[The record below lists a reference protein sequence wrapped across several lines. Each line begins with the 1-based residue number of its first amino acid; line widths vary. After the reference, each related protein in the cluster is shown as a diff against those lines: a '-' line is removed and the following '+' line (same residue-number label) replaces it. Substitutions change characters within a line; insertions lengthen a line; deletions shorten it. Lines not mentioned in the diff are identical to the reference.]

1 MELTVWDVLIVINTK
16 MKKIKDPLQILQIWF
31 SSSFPVGSYAYSH
44 GLEAIIDDN
53 KIKNKDDVKEYLEA
67 LLFYGS
73 LRNDYIFL
81 KSVYMGEEIND
92 LILASASS
100 KERHTEMIDMGNSFR
115 KIMKDSW
122 ELVLEENTSFVYC
135 ISKAALHFNI
145 KFDDLIK
152 FYLQSY
158 ISNLINVCVKH
169 IPMSQKDG
177 QILNVNFI
185 DQIQKFLDQS
195 YQLTLKDIGTSF
207 FIGDIFAIKHENLD
221 SRIYLT

>member
-1 MELTVWDVLIVINTK
+1 MVWAEHIVINIK
-16 MKKIKDPLQILQIWF
+16 MKKFKDPHQILQIWF
-31 SSSFPVGSYAYSH
+31 SSSFPIGSYAYSH
-44 GLEAIIDDN
+44 GLEALIDDK
-53 KIKNKDDVKEYLEA
+53 KIKNKNDVKKFLDA
-67 LLFYGS
+67 LLFYGT
-73 LRNDYIFL
+73 LRNDYIFM
-81 KSVYMGEEIND
+81 KSIYKGEEINE

-100 KERHTEMIDMGNSFR
+100 KERQIEMIDMGNSFR

-122 ELVLEENTSFVYC
+122 ELSLPENTSFIYC
-135 ISKAALHFNI
+135 LAKAGLHFDI

-152 FYLQSY
+152 FYLQSF

-177 QILNVNFI
+177 QSLNVIFI
-185 DQIQKFLDQS
+185 NQIQEFLTHSDK
-195 YQLTLKDIGTSF
+195 LTLKDIGTTF

>member
-1 MELTVWDVLIVINTK
+1 MVWVEHIATNIK
-16 MKKIKDPLQILQIWF
+16 MKKFKDPHQILQVWF
-31 SSSFPVGSYAYSH
+31 SSSFPIGSYAYSH
-44 GLEAIIDDN
+44 GLEALIDDK
-53 KIKNKDDVKEYLEA
+53 KIKNNNDVKEFLDA
-67 LLFYGS
+67 LLFYGT
-73 LRNDYIFL
+73 LRNDYIFM
-81 KSVYMGEEIND
+81 KSIYKGDEINQ

-100 KERHTEMIDMGNSFR
+100 KERQIEMIDMGNSFR

-122 ELVLEENTSFVYC
+122 ELSLPENTSFIYC
-135 ISKAALHFNI
+135 LAKAGLHFNI

-152 FYLQSY
+152 FYLQSF

-177 QILNVNFI
+177 QSLNVIFI
-185 DQIQKFLDQS
+185 NQIQEFLSHSDK
-195 YQLTLKDIGTSF
+195 LTLKDIGTTF

>member
-44 GLEAIIDDN
+44 GLEALIDGN
-53 KIKNKDDVKEYLEA
+53 KIKNKDDVREYLEA

-81 KSVYMGEEIND
+81 KSVYMGKEIND